1 MEPPEFE
8 HRRLRLF
15 AKYGFEGETR
25 TVPHTESRTT
35 SLIARGNGPR
45 PTLLVHGGL
54 SEASEW
60 CLLAGKLGDYVV
72 IPDRP
77 GCGLSYAIDY
87 LGVDFRKHAATWL
100 LDVADGIEAEQ
111 IDLIGN
117 SIGGFFSIA
126 FALANPERVRR
137 LVLIGAPMGLD
148 RPGAPLFPRLW
159 GNPVFGPIMMKLGLL
174 EAKDAETLRKQVFA
188 SILVARAEKVP
199 SDFLEVSLAAAGL
212 PGAER
217 AAYTMLRTI
226 TTLRGIRPSVM
237 LRDDMPSLSIPT
249 LFIWGDSDKFSP
261 SSIGRDI
268 AAKMPDARIEVLED
282 AGHVPYLEQPERI
295 AKLITEFLS
304 DSSASAHPRRDR
316 PLTPGV

>member
-1 MEPPEFE
+1 MERTDFE
-8 HRRLRLF
+8 RQRLELFENHGFSGTRRIVKDRDGRESYLI
-15 AKYGFEGETR
+15 TR
-25 TVPHTESRTT
+25 GDAPQ
-35 SLIARGNGPR
+35 

-126 FALANPERVRR
+126 FALANPDRVRR

-174 EAKDAETLRKQVFA
+174 EPKDAETLRKQVFA
-188 SILVARAEKVP
+188 SLLVAHPEKAP

-217 AAYTMLRTI
+217 AAYTMLRTMS
-226 TTLRGIRPSVM
+226 TLRGLRPSVM
-237 LRDDMPSLSIPT
+237 LRDDVGSLSIPT
-249 LFIWGDSDKFSP
+249 LFIWGDSDKFAPP
-261 SSIGRDI
+261 SSGQDV
-268 AAKMPDARIEVLED
+268 AAKMSNAQVEVLKD
-282 AGHVPYLEQPERI
+282 AGHVPYLEQPG
-295 AKLITEFLS
+295 AVAALITEFLS
-304 DSSASAHPRRDR
+304 EAE
-316 PLTPGV
+316 GI

>member
-1 MEPPEFE
+1 MQRPEFE
-8 HRRLRLF
+8 SRRLALF

-25 TVPHTESRTT
+25 SVADSDGRKTY
-35 SLIARGNGPR
+35 LIARGNGPY

-60 CLLAGKLGDYVV
+60 CLLASGLGDHVV

-100 LDVADGIEAEQ
+100 LGVAEGIEAEQ

-117 SIGGFFSIA
+117 SIGGFFSLA

-137 LVLIGAPMGLD
+137 LVLVGAPMGLD

-174 EAKDAETLRKQVFA
+174 EPNNAETLRKQVFA
-188 SILVARAEKVP
+188 SILVAHAEKVP

-212 PGAER
+212 PGVER

-226 TTLRGIRPSVM
+226 TTLRGIRSSVM
-237 LRDDMPSLSIPT
+237 LRDDMLSLSMPT

-261 SSIGRDI
+261 PSIGLDI
-268 AAKMPDARIEVLED
+268 AAKMQNARFELLED
-282 AGHVPYLEQPERI
+282 AGHVPYLEQSDTI
-295 AKLITEFLS
+295 AALITEFLS
-304 DSSASAHPRRDR
+304 DTDGS
-316 PLTPGV
+316 